1 MTQILFLG
9 APGAGKGTQC
19 KRVSTELK
27 LPHLS
32 SGDLL
37 REAVKAG
44 TAAGVKAKSFMDQ
57 GVLVPDEVL
66 IEMFR
71 EKLSAAECKNGFI
84 LDGFPRN
91 LAQAEALDKLLADI
105 KKELTVVIDLT
116 VDFGKLKERITGR
129 RLCSNKACNA
139 PYHLKF
145 AAPKKENHCD
155 LCGAELFQRSDDK
168 EELVDARLKTYNEQ
182 TAPLIDYYGK
192 RSVLKTV
199 DGNGEQDAIY
209 AELMKTLKVPHD
221 IHCC

>member
-1 MTQILFLG
+1 MQILFLG

-19 KRVSTELK
+19 KRVATQLN

-44 TAAGVKAKSFMDQ
+44 TAAGTRAKSFMDK

-71 EKLSAAECKNGFI
+71 EKLAGPDCKNGFI

-91 LAQAEALDKLLADI
+91 LAQAEALDALLAEL
-105 KKELTVVIDLT
+105 KKDLTIVIDLS
-116 VDFGKLKERITGR
+116 VDFAKLTERITGR

-139 PYHLKF
+139 PYHVKF
-145 AAPKKENHCD
+145 APPRAENQCD
-155 LCGAELFQRSDDK
+155 LCGTSLFQRSDDK
-168 EELVDARLKTYNEQ
+168 EELVSARLNTYNEQ
-182 TAPLIDYYGK
+182 TAPLINYYASRK
-192 RSVLKTV
+192 LLKSV
-199 DGNGEQDAIY
+199 DGNGEADVIY
-209 AELMKTLKVPHD
+209 RKLMDCFAEPSLKAHA
-221 IHCC
+221 